1 MVLELGWVQKKE
13 LMELFSYLEQDIEK
27 LSTLLYSINRPEI
40 AKITGILC
48 RNVSMKPAT
57 NLQHYYALVFH

>member
-1 MVLELGWVQKKE
+1 MVLDLGWVQKKE

-27 LSTLLYSINRPEI
+27 LSTLLYSRKRAAI

-48 RNVSMKPAT
+48 HNVPRKRAT
-57 NLQHYYALVFH
+57 NLQHYYAVVFH